1 MYRTPSKSLWGAG
14 SLTNEEQLRLC
25 DQYGDNQD
33 LLYKKREELAM
44 EKRRAAGY
52 ETPPSAHLEPPVVLA
67 WIPGHS
73 GIRHNEKADEL
84 AKVASS
90 LGTLEHYILQYSRQ
104 ILLPEIGVQGQ
115 KRICEAK
122 VLIVGAGGLGC
133 PAALYLAGAG
143 VGEIGIVDY
152 DSVDITNIHR
162 QVLHGER
169 DEHMSKAESA
179 ARTLR
184 SINSHIKIQTYN
196 LQLGPSNAMAIAK
209 RYDLVLHCTD
219 NVPTRYLLNDL
230 CVLSKLPLI
239 SGSALKMEGQLTIY
253 GYRANG
259 NTSNKMDSYAGPC
272 YRCLFPT
279 PPPPEAVG
287 SCSANGVAGP
297 IPGVIGVLQAL
308 EAVKYIVGYNQTQL
322 LVERLLLFDGDYL
335 TFRNVQL
342 RPRNPQCAACSDNPT
357 IIQLKDYEV
366 MCKMQAKE
374 KNLELHILPAE
385 NRITPSQL
393 AEDMN
398 NAKAVLQ
405 SHLLVDVRSE
415 AEFQMCR
422 IDGSVNYPIE
432 KLRGEKLDQLL
443 EEIKKCCN
451 QEITFVF
458 VCTSNQK
465 NLRAYLVFQKLHT
478 RHFRNFKDISIL
490 QTGFDS

>member
-1 MYRTPSKSLWGAG
+1 MDRINALENEIEDLRKVLKDKEDELYKLKNEWVINKHQNGPEQNCNINVHSKV
-14 SLTNEEQLRLC
+14 
-25 DQYGDNQD
+25 QYGD
-33 LLYKKREELAM
+33 LLPKWAIER
-44 EKRRAAGY
+44 
-52 ETPPSAHLEPPVVLA
+52 
-67 WIPGHS
+67 
-73 GIRHNEKADEL
+73 
-84 AKVASS
+84 
-90 LGTLEHYILQYSRQ
+90 YSRQ

-196 LQLGPSNAMAIAK
+196 LQLSPSNAMAIAK
-209 RYDLVLHCTD
+209 RYDLILDCTD

-308 EAVKYIVGYNQTQL
+308 EAIKYIVGYNQTQL

-374 KNLELHILPAE
+374 KDLELHILPAE

-398 NAKAVLQ
+398 NAKEVLQ
-405 SHLLVDVRSE
+405 RHLLVDVRSE

-443 EEIKKCCN
+443 EEIKKCL
-451 QEITFVF
+451 TFICRRGNDSQVAAKT
-458 VCTSNQK
+458 VLDAIDSENGGRIKDLTGG
-465 NLRAYLVFQKLHT
+465 LHAWSKDVDN
-478 RHFRNFKDISIL
+478 NFPVY
-490 QTGFDS
+490 